1 MAKEKL
7 IYDFVVGYMLKVLKS
22 KAEITKY
29 KEEFNAIRHGD
40 YVCFINLIN
49 IGIPDDIIVAKEGVV
64 ELIPTEKQ
72 MEMKNVDFL
81 FLLLSAPALKEFYSK
96 CYQENGNIID
106 YDLLD
111 EDFENVANFEM
122 VLRMCVNN
130 KYIIEQKIEL
140 INVINLLCNDLLIP
154 KNEVD
159 KIQKGREFIN
169 MVKGH
174 RPKFSSYKEGL
185 NAFSEAIEILKK
197 YDVILTA

>member
-1 MAKEKL
+1 MTKEKL
-7 IYDFVVGYMLKVLKS
+7 IYDFVIGYMLKVIKS
-22 KAEITKY
+22 KTEITKY
-29 KEEFNAIRHGD
+29 KKEFNAIKHGD

-49 IGIPDDIIVAKEGVV
+49 IGIPDDIIVAKEGEV
-64 ELIPTEKQ
+64 ELISTEKQ

-96 CYQENGNIID
+96 CYEEFGNITD
-106 YDLLD
+106 YDLSD
-111 EDFENVANFEM
+111 DDFENVANFEM
-122 VLRMCVNN
+122 VLRMFVNN

-140 INVINLLCNDLLIP
+140 VNVINLLCSDLLIP

-174 RPKFSSYKEGL
+174 RAKFPSYKEGL
-185 NAFSEAIEILKK
+185 KAFSEAIEILKK
-197 YDVILTA
+197 NDIILTA